1 MRVFHLMPWADWL
14 ALLAFAT
21 AWAGYVWFARHWSE
35 RRPSVLQVTNRM
47 RLHWMKQATQRDPR
61 MLDGL
66 IAQSLSSSP
75 SFFASTTIIIIGG
88 ILALLGTTDKA
99 AEFVK
104 ELPLSDPTTMLVF
117 DLKLLVLLGIFVYA
131 FFRFTW
137 SLRQYTFAS
146 LLIGAM
152 PPPGD
157 FDSGKFDRQLFA
169 NRAARVAG
177 LAAETFNDGLRAY
190 YFSFAAMAWLL
201 NYWLFA
207 IGTLVVVLVL
217 YRREFQSVVLD
228 AFTEPPSKRAD

>member
-1 MRVFHLMPWADWL
+1 MKVFQLMPWADWL
-14 ALLAFAT
+14 ALLFFALG
-21 AWAGYVWFARHWSE
+21 WAGYVWFAKHWSE
-35 RRPSVLQVTNRM
+35 RRPSVLHVTNRM

-104 ELPLSDPTTMLVF
+104 ELPFSEPTTMLVF
-117 DLKLLVLLGIFVYA
+117 DLKLLVLLAIFVYA

-152 PPPGD
+152 PSPEE
-157 FDSGKFDRQLFA
+157 FASGQFDRELFA

-190 YFSFAAMAWLL
+190 YFSFAAMTWLL
-201 NYWLFA
+201 NGWF
-207 IGTLVVVLVL
+207 LVLSTWVVIFVL
-217 YRREFQSVVLD
+217 YRREFHSVLLD
-228 AFTEPPSKRAD
+228 AFSEQKSGAAP